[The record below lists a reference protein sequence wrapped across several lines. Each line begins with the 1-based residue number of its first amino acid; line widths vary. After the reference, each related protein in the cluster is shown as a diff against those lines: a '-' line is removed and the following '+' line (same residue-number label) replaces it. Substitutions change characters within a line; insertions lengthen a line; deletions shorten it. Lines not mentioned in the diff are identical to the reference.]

1 MLDPII
7 NFFSRMFFL
16 IGRGIGLVI
25 AWILWPFLKVAAW
38 YRSTGVS
45 VAGDCRADPAGD
57 CRGLWLVRL

>member
-25 AWILWPFLKVAAW
+25 AVAA
-38 YRSTGVS
+38 
-45 VAGDCRADPAGD
+45 
-57 CRGLWLVRL
+57 RGRF